1 MIRFYPDRP
10 TFADLGSRRGLDL
23 MCLSVW
29 PFDRPS
35 RSTGSCVIRFS
46 RTYWLVTVSGFQ
58 GSSAAGTPLLSCGFT
73 HRQSAVRFGRRVN
86 TLLIALAPVN
96 SFFRRI
102 SGRLSDPAPET
113 EERLPD
119 SPEGASTD
127 GEPSPLSGPVT
138 ADRSTPRCG
147 SSMST
152 SNPVPI
158 RKNGSNSLPPAR
170 SREQ

>member
-102 SGRLSDPAPET
+102 SGRFSDPALET
-113 EERLPD
+113 EKRLPE
-119 SPEGASTD
+119 SRKAPR
-127 GEPSPLSGPVT
+127 PT
-138 ADRSTPRCG
+138 ADRRPCR
-147 SSMST
+147 
-152 SNPVPI
+152 
-158 RKNGSNSLPPAR
+158 AR
-170 SREQ
+170 SPLVDRLPGADRQCQPRIRFQ